1 MINEMFENLCR
12 KFNDLSEILLK
23 KEYDQLLT
31 EIPNLGSFENYKKEQ
46 QESLNKK
53 ANKIDKSILN
63 DNLISKEEILKDN
76 YTINMYLLSFR
87 VVDENMLDDEYKVKD
102 LTYINI
108 YEYNIIITNKLTNDY
123 VSGIYYKQLY
133 NQEDAQKEYDVL
145 KKWFYDTSIED
156 ILNDAESRINALL
169 DEKKY

>member
-108 YEYNIIITNKLTNDY
+108 YEYNTIITNKLTNDY